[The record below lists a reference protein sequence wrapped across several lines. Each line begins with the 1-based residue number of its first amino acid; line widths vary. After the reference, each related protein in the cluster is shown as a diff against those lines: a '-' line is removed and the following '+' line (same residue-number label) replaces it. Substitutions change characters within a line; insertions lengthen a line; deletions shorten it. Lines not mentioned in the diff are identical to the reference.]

1 MGLFNRP
8 KKRYVSNTTPEQ
20 MDFFEQLDRTVAV
33 AVKGGSPLIDGALH
47 LCVTQEGYD
56 RAAAA
61 LGLTGEHS
69 GPYQAVLGMGLD
81 TVLQQEGYEALV
93 VYGLAGNQMDFVLAK
108 EDLEPMRDVVDS
120 FCILYA
126 AARGAMPPEQAQ
138 TLMRPKTVWF
148 LGELPRTGRKGEE
161 FGFATLKREGY
172 ASVRCFLTPE
182 SAQKFNEE
190 GYPLTP
196 ARVADLE
203 KFLEGTFA
211 LIIEP
216 HRSYWLE
223 LGAEQV
229 GRVLCPGPGG
239 GGLGI

>member
-1 MGLFNRP
+1 MGLFRHDRP
-8 KKRYVSNTTPEQ
+8 KQQYVSNTTPEQ
-20 MDFFEQLDRTVAV
+20 LDLFEQLDRTVALCI
-33 AVKGGSPLIDGALH
+33 KEGSPLIGGALH

-56 RAAAA
+56 KAVAV
-61 LGLTGEHS
+61 LGLTGEGS
-69 GPYQAVLGMGLD
+69 GPYQAALGMGLD
-81 TVLQQEGYEALV
+81 TVLQQEGYQALV
-93 VYGLAGNQMDFVLAK
+93 VYGLAGNQMDFVLTK

-126 AARGAMPPEQAQ
+126 AARGAMPLEQGR
-138 TLMRPKTVWF
+138 TLMESKTVYF
-148 LGELPRTGRKGEE
+148 LGELARTGRKGEI

-182 SAQKFNEE
+182 SAQKFNKE
-190 GYPLTP
+190 GCPITP

-216 HRSYWLE
+216 HRNYWLE
-223 LGAEQV
+223 LGAETAK
-229 GRVLCPGPGG
+229 RGG
-239 GGLGI
+239 